1 MIDRKGKV
9 NRQRWRKKNFF
20 QEGRHRRL
28 AKAGSPATARVC
40 GELWRALLAAAVAV
54 AAPRSDFDEV
64 LSFIGARDP
73 LPRPEQSQEP
83 ADQERSQGVCSD
95 VPMYSDLFAAM
106 NGFVGWG
113 FLS

>member
-1 MIDRKGKV
+1 MAKEE
-9 NRQRWRKKNFF
+9 FF

-64 LSFIGARDP
+64 LSFIGARGP
-73 LPRPEQSQEP
+73 LPKPAIGPLYQEQPWGPFARPEQSQEP
-83 ADQERSQGVCSD
+83 ADQERSQGVCC
-95 VPMYSDLFAAM
+95 YEWFR
-106 NGFVGWG
+106 GVGVSE
-113 FLS
+113 LSQ

>member
-1 MIDRKGKV
+1 MTEREKSTDRGGE
-9 NRQRWRKKNFF
+9 RKIFF
-20 QEGRHRRL
+20 QQGRHRRL

-73 LPRPEQSQEP
+73 LPKP
-83 ADQERSQGVCSD
+83 ALG
-95 VPMYSDLFAAM
+95 PFAQA
-106 NGFVGWG
+106 
-113 FLS
+113 

>member
-1 MIDRKGKV
+1 MTGREKSTDRGGE
-9 NRQRWRKKNFF
+9 WRIIF

-64 LSFIGARDP
+64 LSIT
-73 LPRPEQSQEP
+73 
-83 ADQERSQGVCSD
+83 C
-95 VPMYSDLFAAM
+95 
-106 NGFVGWG
+106 VGNP
-113 FLS
+113 FQKYL